1 MDDRYQ
7 LPSATS
13 LSLPAKISPEI
24 RATIFYP
31 VSTDASSRRSK
42 PVLFAIRSSAFL
54 FSRFRFP
61 NYRRKISQFTSERA
75 NPLLEEYYFAG
86 RIRPPSFSIPAFIYE
101 YPSIHPCLLLRGTK
115 HEDIN
120 TISESSGAFR
130 FASASALSSLISFS
144 LTVTRSATGAIR
156 AKGIGKKAVALRKIR
171 FDFIEGIR
179 ICPKIKK
186 TLRFPE
192 KSRPS
197 ISRDKTLTITC
208 TEAEIELFFCQNNL
222 AIK

>member
-54 FSRFRFP
+54 LSRFRFP

-86 RIRPPSFSIPAFIYE
+86 RIQPSLSPF
-101 YPSIHPCLLLRGTK
+101 LLLFTNIHRSILVYSFAERNTK
-115 HEDIN
+115 
-120 TISESSGAFR
+120 IS
-130 FASASALSSLISFS
+130 
-144 LTVTRSATGAIR
+144 TRSR
-156 AKGIGKKAVALRKIR
+156 DRVERFVSLRLPR
-171 FDFIEGIR
+171 
-179 ICPKIKK
+179 CP
-186 TLRFPE
+186 R
-192 KSRPS
+192 
-197 ISRDKTLTITC
+197 
-208 TEAEIELFFCQNNL
+208 
-222 AIK
+222 